1 LPGGFGFFAQ
11 VSGMAA
17 SETTNSKAD
26 LKKTPL
32 HALHLE
38 LGAKMVPFAGYD
50 MPVTYP
56 PGLIKEHLHTRE
68 AAGLFD
74 VSHMGQCYVVS
85 DNWETTARALEALV
99 PAEVLTLKPGRQ
111 RYSQLTNDE
120 GGLLDDL
127 MITRLPYEDFAGA
140 AYLVVNAGAKHAD
153 YAHIAARLPA
163 GVRLEVEPDLALIA
177 LQGPKAAEVLA
188 AIVPEVAEMP
198 FMTCRGAVWNGVG
211 VHISRSG
218 YTGEDGYEISLKGE
232 AGPEFAKALLANPL
246 VMPVGLGARDTL
258 RLESGLCLSGHDFDA
273 TVSPVEAGLTFSIGK
288 RRREEGGFPGAA
300 RIQAELRNGPSRLR
314 VGFKLEGRAPAREGC
329 EIADRSGAVIGSVT
343 SGSFTPTVGAPIAMG
358 YVPPALS
365 APGTALDILIRGKP
379 NPATVVP
386 MPFVEQRY
394 YRKTKSGT

>member
-1 LPGGFGFFAQ
+1 
-11 VSGMAA
+11 MAA
-17 SETTNSKAD
+17 SETTISKD
-26 LKKTPL
+26 ELKKTPL

-38 LGAKMVPFAGYD
+38 LGAKMVPFGGYD

-85 DNWETTARALEALV
+85 DSWETTARALEALV
-99 PAEVLTLKPGRQ
+99 PAEVLNLKPGRQ

-140 AYLVVNAGAKHAD
+140 AYVVVNAGAKDAD

-163 GVRLEVEPDLALIA
+163 GVRLEIEPDLALIA
-177 LQGPKAAEVLA
+177 LQGPRAAEVLA
-188 AIVPEVAEMP
+188 SLVPEVAEMP
-198 FMTCRGAVWNGVG
+198 FMTCLGAVWNGVG

-232 AGPEFAKALLANPL
+232 AGSAFAKALLANPL
-246 VMPVGLGARDTL
+246 VMPIGLGARDTL

-273 TVSPVEAGLTFSIGK
+273 NISPVEADLTFSIGK
-288 RRREEGGFPGAA
+288 RRREEGGFPGAE
-300 RIQAELRNGPSRLR
+300 RIQSELRNGPSKLR
-314 VGFKLEGRAPAREGC
+314 VGLKLEGRAPAREGC
-329 EIADRSGAVIGSVT
+329 EIADKTGAVVGKVT
-343 SGSFTPTVGAPIAMG
+343 SGSFTPTLGAPIAMG
-358 YVPPALS
+358 YVPASLA

-379 NPATVVP
+379 NAATIVP
-386 MPFVEQRY
+386 MPFVEKRF
-394 YRKTKSGT
+394 YRKTKSGN